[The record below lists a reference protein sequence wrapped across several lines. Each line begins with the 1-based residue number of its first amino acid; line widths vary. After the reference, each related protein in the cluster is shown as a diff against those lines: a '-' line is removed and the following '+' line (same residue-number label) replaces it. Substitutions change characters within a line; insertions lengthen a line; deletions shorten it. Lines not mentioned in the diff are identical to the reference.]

1 MSQVYSDRSRRKC
14 TGRKLMKTIMNIET
28 WDKHRRGEIHTLQEE
43 LAQKNDKI
51 KLLELEVETL
61 NRILQRSKK

>member
-1 MSQVYSDRSRRKC
+1 
-14 TGRKLMKTIMNIET
+14 MKTIMNIET

>member
-1 MSQVYSDRSRRKC
+1 
-14 TGRKLMKTIMNIET
+14 MKTIMNIET

-43 LAQKNDKI
+43 LAQKNVELAQKNDKI
-51 KLLELEVETL
+51 KLLEREVETL